1 MEPVKKD
8 SVGPIPSEDGKA
20 IQVIVPM
27 DIGEDGWEN
36 LPEITDQVR
45 SIAADRPTA
54 SRCT

>member
-27 DIGEDGWEN
+27 DIGEDGWRTSWRS
-36 LPEITDQVR
+36 PTRCVR
-45 SIAADRPTA
+45 SQPTVRTA